1 MAGMCPLREALGVFT
16 TGASAIGGM
25 RCHEGTLLILD
36 YLDPSAPDD
45 YQCHVCVIGAG
56 PAGIAIASAFA
67 DSRFTVCLL
76 ESGGLESE
84 RSAQALNEGESV
96 GTSPLDPHLC
106 RLRALGGSSRLWGG
120 GCVPLTRLDL
130 APRDWVPASGWP
142 IGFDELATWCGHAR
156 STLRIDPRHGIA
168 DGSFGNAHFP
178 HALPLLEECAV
189 DRVCIESPVFFEA
202 HYRSL
207 LEESDNI
214 TLVLHANLME
224 LAATPDARR
233 VQDARIGS
241 LDGRRGTVHARH
253 YVLAAGGIE
262 NARLLLLSDGAH
274 PRGLGNAH
282 DQVGRHF
289 MDHPRCLAGQVLGGN
304 LDALLRPYD
313 RDSQRE
319 SRPLYRELAL
329 ADSAQRR
336 LRLLNAR
343 ARPLPVLD
351 AAPAGLQALR
361 DLRATFRTPAA
372 IDASG
377 VEGDVQRALATGLG
391 GSPASVPRPAGG
403 ARRARLA
410 MRIGMN
416 AGHVAGAVARKLRH
430 RSVDSVSS
438 VDLMA
443 YFEQA
448 PNPESRITL
457 GESRDALGQRKV
469 RVDWRFTDFD
479 YASFRTS
486 ASLLGHEAARCCG
499 GRFEPA
505 PWIADATQR
514 PGLVGTA
521 HHIGTTRM
529 SDRSSDGV
537 VDRDCR
543 VHGLENL
550 HVAGSSVFPTGG
562 WAFPTFTI
570 VALAMRLADR
580 LRTGLEVVG
589 L

>member
-1 MAGMCPLREALGVFT
+1 M
-16 TGASAIGGM
+16 
-25 RCHEGTLLILD
+25 ILD
-36 YLDPSAPDD
+36 YLDPSAPGD
-45 YQCHVCVIGAG
+45 YRSDLCIIGAG
-56 PAGIAIASAFA
+56 PAGIAIATAFA
-67 DSRFTVCLL
+67 DSRFSVCLL

-96 GTSPLDPHLC
+96 GPARLDPHLC

-130 APRDWVPASGWP
+130 ASRDWVPASGWP

-156 STLRIDPRHGIA
+156 STLRIDPRHGIG
-168 DGSFGNAHFP
+168 DGSFGNAHFA

-189 DRVCIESPVFFEA
+189 DRVCIESPVFFQA
-202 HYRSL
+202 QYRPL

-214 TLVLHANLME
+214 TLLLHANLME
-224 LAATPDARR
+224 LAATPGAGR
-233 VQDARIGS
+233 VQAARIGS

-282 DQVGRHF
+282 DQVGRYF
-289 MDHPRCLAGQVLGGN
+289 MDHPRCLAGRIVGGN

-313 RDSQRE
+313 RDGQRE

-351 AAPAGLQALR
+351 SAPAGLQALR
-361 DLRATFRTPAA
+361 DLRATFRTPPANDDRA
-372 IDASG
+372 
-377 VEGDVQRALATGLG
+377 VEDEVQRALASGIAG
-391 GSPASVPRPAGG
+391 PPAAAPPPAGG
-403 ARRARLA
+403 GQRARLA
-410 MRIGMN
+410 LRMGMN

-430 RSVDSVSS
+430 RSVDSVRS

-443 YFEQA
+443 YFEQS

-457 GESRDALGQRKV
+457 GESRDALGLRKV
-469 RVDWRFTDFD
+469 RVDWRFTEFD

-486 ASLLGHEAARCCG
+486 AGLLGSEAARCCG

-505 PWIADATQR
+505 PWVADTTLS

-529 SDRSSDGV
+529 SDRPGDGV
-537 VDRDCR
+537 VDRDCK

-580 LRTGLEVVG
+580 LRTGLEIVG